1 MAFRDRKKSSSE
13 RERERREERRKALS
27 ERLGSRPDQPG
38 RSESEREES
47 RRRRE
52 AARAKAAEPKAE
64 KPKKAKAEKPAK
76 PSAAKPA
83 AGAAKPKS
91 EKKTPKR
98 RIWQRR
104 AKPEP
109 VEKPRRPGPEKPKA
123 DKSETGK
130 PATAKREPEK
140 PTAGKRE
147 PEKPKTGK
155 READKP
161 KASRRG
167 HDKPGAG
174 KPKRRESPKG
184 KRPSRSER
192 VRALRT
198 GGTSAAKGGGKALR
212 DGAAATR
219 RRTKAAQPKVAAAGR
234 KSWALAAPILAIPF
248 IALAFAERG
257 IRKIAGIAARAIS
270 AAIAFLDRH
279 ITPGRVV
286 LLVTIVTAGCLIA
299 SQYQDYRGVEVGQP
313 GYIPVEATV
322 SADQVDIETPRD
334 AHGSWLLI
342 LAAIAI
348 VAAVA
353 AAVTRRRALG
363 LAISA
368 VGVAGLLI
376 SLLGDRPEG
385 LDAGQTAVAYA
396 GTNAVLLDGFYAQVA
411 ACGVLIAVGLLVALY
426 TGSTAKRPA
435 KSPRRARRRKPGPRP
450 RRPLAESGA

>member
-1 MAFRDRKKSSSE
+1 MAFRDRKKSSDE
-13 RERERREERRKALS
+13 RERQRREERRKALS

-52 AARAKAAEPKAE
+52 AARAKAAKPRAEEPK
-64 KPKKAKAEKPAK
+64 KPKTEKPAE

-91 EKKTPKR
+91 GKKAPKR
-98 RIWQRR
+98 RVWQRR
-104 AKPEP
+104 AKAKPAT
-109 VEKPRRPGPEKPKA
+109 KPRRPEPEKPKA
-123 DKSETGK
+123 T
-130 PATAKREPEK
+130 KREP
-140 PTAGKRE
+140 
-147 PEKPKTGK
+147 
-155 READKP
+155 DKP
-161 KASRRG
+161 KADKREPDKPKSARRG
-167 HDKPGAG
+167 RDKPKAEE
-174 KPKRRESPKG
+174 PKRRESPKA

-192 VRALRT
+192 VHALRS

-212 DGAAATR
+212 DGAASTR
-219 RRTKAAQPKVAAAGR
+219 RRAKAAQPKVAAAGR
-234 KSWALAAPILAIPF
+234 KSWALLAPIIAIPF
-248 IALAFAERG
+248 VALAFAERG
-257 IRKIAGIAARAIS
+257 IRRAARLAARVIS
-270 AAIAFLDRH
+270 AVIAFGDRH
-279 ITPGRVV
+279 VTPGRAV

-342 LAAIAI
+342 LAGIAI

-363 LAISA
+363 LVVSA

-411 ACGVLIAVGLLVALY
+411 ACGVLIAAGLLVALY
-426 TGSTAKRPA
+426 AGSTAKRPA
-435 KSPRRARRRKPGPRP
+435 KSPRRARRRKPGARP